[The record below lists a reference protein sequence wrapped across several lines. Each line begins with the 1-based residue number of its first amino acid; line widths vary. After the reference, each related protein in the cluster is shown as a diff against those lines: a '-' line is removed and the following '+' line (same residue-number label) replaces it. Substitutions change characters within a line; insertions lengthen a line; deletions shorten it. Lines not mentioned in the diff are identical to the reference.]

1 MYKIQ
6 IAPHLLKVRAL
17 FSILPFRSVHVMRE
31 MIIGFNEASLPLV
44 FINNLVLVN
53 AYLKPV
59 LFHDLMNR
67 FVVYC

>member
-6 IAPHLLKVRAL
+6 IVPHLLKVRAL
-17 FSILPFRSVHVMRE
+17 FSILPFRSVHVIRE

-59 LFHDLMNR
+59 LFYDLMNR

>member
-6 IAPHLLKVRAL
+6 IVPHLLKVRAL

-59 LFHDLMNR
+59 LFYDLMNR
-67 FVVYC
+67 FVIYC